1 MQPYNFLFNYSIPY
15 MKLPLIDIW
24 LSIVDHSTKKKKKKK
39 KEKRKINLRLCKN
52 NLKIYYYSKNFFY
65 LMFPFIT

>member
-1 MQPYNFLFNYSIPY
+1 

-24 LSIVDHSTKKKKKKK
+24 LSIVDHSTKKKKKK

-65 LMFPFIT
+65 LMFPFII